1 MLNYTINHAAH
12 SPYDLTPDS
21 SHQDVRCCGS
31 PKPPSFVR
39 AMRKPTMAQQK
50 HLMLLKRNGC
60 LDFAAIFWRL
70 PRVILLNS
78 FHGSFLVGGGSS
90 LQVSAKKS
98 LKLPPTIIKWYC
110 PVAILTYQMLPL
122 IMTIFYQKKTY
133 LMDGTTLAAKLTQ
146 PSWTLR

>member
-1 MLNYTINHAAH
+1 MINYTINHAAH

-60 LDFAAIFWRL
+60 LDFCGN
-70 PRVILLNS
+70 ILAP
-78 FHGSFLVGGGSS
+78 SS
-90 LQVSAKKS
+90 CYSLEFIPWFFSSWWWIISPGKS

-122 IMTIFYQKKTY
+122 IMTIFYKKKKHI
-133 LMDGTTLAAKLTQ
+133 LWMAQ
-146 PSWTLR
+146 PFQQSSLSQWTLR